1 MGPITNCVVSVLL
14 QQPSW
19 ARCAGL
25 GRRGGFNAYRR
36 GGFTLPITKKSPT
49 VRETR
54 RGWQVEAGVS
64 QGLVRQCVA
73 GAWLDVAG
81 GPTRAEFDR
90 SLIKP
95 PVKRLVNE
103 MTHYGALA
111 CSGAGRWG
119 VALLTLGSWV

>member
-54 RGWQVEAGVS
+54 RSRLGSHKAWCANVLRALGWMWLG
-64 QGLVRQCVA
+64 VRQ
-73 GAWLDVAG
+73 G
-81 GPTRAEFDR
+81 R
-90 SLIKP
+90 SL
-95 PVKRLVNE
+95 
-103 MTHYGALA
+103 TGA
-111 CSGAGRWG
+111 
-119 VALLTLGSWV
+119 